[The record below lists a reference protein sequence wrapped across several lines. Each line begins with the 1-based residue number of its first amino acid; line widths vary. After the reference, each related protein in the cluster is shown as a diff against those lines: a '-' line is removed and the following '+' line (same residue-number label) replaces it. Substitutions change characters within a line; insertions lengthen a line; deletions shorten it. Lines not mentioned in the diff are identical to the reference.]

1 MIETDRLKNVV
12 IFIQTTLNSF
22 GIEIADKS
30 FSLKP
35 SLKLQ
40 DLLLIQELYQRQ
52 KKYIYIIRKT
62 LDFTLIYNTNNL
74 MEYWKIFGINQVNY
88 VLTIDQDIR

>member
-1 MIETDRLKNVV
+1 MIETHRLKNVV

-22 GIEIADKS
+22 GSKIADKS
-30 FSLKP
+30 FSLKA

-52 KKYIYIIRKT
+52 KKYIYIIRKNF
-62 LDFTLIYNTNNL
+62 DFTLISNTNNL
-74 MEYWKIFGINQVNY
+74 MEYPKIFRINQANY
-88 VLTIDQDIR
+88 VLTIDQEIR

>member
-1 MIETDRLKNVV
+1 MIETDGLKNVV

-30 FSLKP
+30 FSLKA

-40 DLLLIQELYQRQ
+40 DLLLIQELDQRQ
-52 KKYIYIIRKT
+52 KKYIDMIRKNFH
-62 LDFTLIYNTNNL
+62 FTLISNTNNL
-74 MEYWKIFGINQVNY
+74 MEYRKIFRINQVNY
-88 VLTIDQDIR
+88 VLTIDQEIR

>member
-1 MIETDRLKNVV
+1 METDGLKNVV

-30 FSLKP
+30 FSLKA

-52 KKYIYIIRKT
+52 KKYIYILLEK
-62 LDFTLIYNTNNL
+62 LLILLLYIIL
-74 MEYWKIFGINQVNY
+74 II
-88 VLTIDQDIR
+88 